1 MTSEAFKVAMDKGVS
16 VEDMVRPKL
25 PEGFKIHKIL
35 MEEQATIMGL
45 PMKPQMMIEVI
56 GWKP

>member
-16 VEDMVRPKL
+16 VKDMVKPKL
-25 PEGFKIHKIL
+25 PEGFIIEKIM
-35 MEEQATIMGL
+35 MEERDTIMGI
-45 PMKPQMMIEVI
+45 PMKPVMEIEVI